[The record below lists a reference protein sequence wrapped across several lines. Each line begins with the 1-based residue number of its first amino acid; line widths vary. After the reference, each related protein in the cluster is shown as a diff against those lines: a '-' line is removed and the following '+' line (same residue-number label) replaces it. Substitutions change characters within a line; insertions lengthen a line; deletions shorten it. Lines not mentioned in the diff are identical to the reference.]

1 MAHRPSRRFV
11 GQGMFWSKKT
21 ERWRS
26 SNSRLIGLY
35 ALFFVA
41 WCAVFTGVLYWQ
53 ISAYLGTVAERTLMQ
68 RAHYYQKV
76 DDATLVAEL
85 AGNDAYSVP
94 GIDAYGLFEADGR
107 HITGDLLRLRT
118 NLPDDSRVHYMER
131 GLSIALPSEQTRSSY
146 ALRLNRPDGRILILA
161 RDGGSIAAVAGIIG
175 QALFWGLSLTLIP
188 GLVGWHLLRRRPIR
202 RVERLQRSTESIVS
216 GNLGERLP
224 LSDRR
229 DELDMLANA
238 VNTMLEHIEQLML
251 EVKGVCDG
259 IAHDLRTPLTR
270 LRARLYQLQKVP
282 LTQDHAQ
289 TLDLALEESESI
301 MSRFQGLLRISELED
316 TRRRS
321 AFTSFAPEAL
331 LQQAHEFYEPLAQ
344 EKGQRLTLLLTGP
357 CPALQG
363 DVSLLFEA
371 LVNLLDNAIKFTQV
385 GGEIQLSCVPTEH
398 GATLEVLDNGPGIPV
413 GERKSVTRRLYRGDA
428 TRQQPGNGLGL
439 SLVAAIARLHG
450 FSLSIEAGHHGPG
463 TRVTLDCP
471 LQRALPKVP

>member
-1 MAHRPSRRFV
+1 
-11 GQGMFWSKKT
+11 MFSSKKT
-21 ERWRS
+21 DRWRS

-41 WCAVFTGVLYWQ
+41 WGGAFTGVLYWE

-76 DDATLVAEL
+76 PDAALVDEL
-85 AGNDAYSVP
+85 AGSEVYSTP
-94 GIDAYGLFEADGR
+94 GIDAYGLFEASGN
-107 HITGDLLRLRT
+107 HLAGDLLKLRS
-118 NLPDDSRVHYMER
+118 NLPDDGRVHYLER
-131 GLSIALPSEQTRSSY
+131 GLSIALPNEETRSSY

-161 RDGGSIAAVAGIIG
+161 RDGGSISAVGGIIG

-188 GLVGWHLLRRRPIR
+188 GLIGWRLLRRRPIR

-216 GNLGERLP
+216 GNLRERLP
-224 LSDRR
+224 LSPRR
-229 DELDMLANA
+229 DELDMLASA

-251 EVKGVCDG
+251 EVKSVCDG

-270 LRARLYQLQKVP
+270 LRARLYQLQKLP
-282 LTQDHAQ
+282 LQDAHAQ
-289 TLDLALEESESI
+289 TLNLALEESESI

-321 AFTSFAPEAL
+321 AFQAFQPEAL

-344 EKGQRLTLLLTGP
+344 EKNQRLMLCLGGEY
-357 CPALQG
+357 PALQG

-371 LVNLLDNAIKFTQV
+371 LVNLMDNAIKFTQA
-385 GGEIQLSCVPTEH
+385 GGEIQLSCWRTEH
-398 GATLEVLDNGPGIPV
+398 SLTIEVLDNGPGIPV
-413 GERKSVTRRLYRGDA
+413 HERKDVTRRLYRGDA

-450 FSLSIEAGHHGPG
+450 FGLSIKAGHEGCG
-463 TRVTLDCP
+463 TRVVLDCP
-471 LQRALPKVP
+471 LSGVTTGFLNNY

>member
-1 MAHRPSRRFV
+1 
-11 GQGMFWSKKT
+11 MFWLKKT

-76 DDATLVAEL
+76 DDATLLAEL
-85 AGNDAYSVP
+85 SSNDAYSVP

-107 HITGDLLRLRT
+107 HITGDLLRLRAT
-118 NLPDDSRVHYMER
+118 LPDDGLVHYLER
-131 GLSIALPSEQTRSSY
+131 GLSIALPSEETRSSY
-146 ALRLNRPDGRILILA
+146 ALRQNRADGRILILA
-161 RDGGSIAAVAGIIG
+161 RDGGSIAAVGGIIG

-188 GLVGWHLLRRRPIR
+188 GLIGWRLLRRRPIR
-202 RVERLQRSTESIVS
+202 RVEKLQRSTESIVS

-229 DELDMLANA
+229 DELDMLAHA

-251 EVKGVCDG
+251 EVKSVCDG

-270 LRARLYQLQKVP
+270 LRARLYQLQKLP
-282 LTQDHAQ
+282 LEQGYAD
-289 TLDLALEESESI
+289 TLNLALEESESI

-321 AFTSFAPEAL
+321 AFITFAPGLL

-344 EKGQRLTLLLTGP
+344 EKGQRLILLITDE
-357 CPALQG
+357 CPTLQG

-371 LVNLLDNAIKFTQV
+371 LVNLIDNAIKFTQA
-385 GGEIQLSCVPTEH
+385 GGEIQLSCVPREH
-398 GATLEVLDNGPGIPV
+398 SVHIEVLDNGPGIPID
-413 GERKSVTRRLYRGDA
+413 ERNSVTRRLYRGDA

-450 FSLSIEAGHHGPG
+450 FGLNIGEGNQGPG
-463 TRVTLDCP
+463 TRITLDCP
-471 LQRALPKVP
+471 LREVVPEAY